1 MNDWLPVLME
11 EEDISRHKDAEI
23 AALREEIA
31 HVRVVLEAAKREGEL
46 LFEAA
51 RLATKENVELRKR
64 LQSWAD
70 DADELIARARRA
82 ELEAL
87 EL

>member
-1 MNDWLPVLME
+1 MKGIEAEMHDLHLL
-11 EEDISRHKDAEI
+11 KDAEI
-23 AALREEIA
+23 GALREELQ
-31 HVRVVLEAAKREGEL
+31 RERNKREAAEREAQL

-51 RLATKENVELRKR
+51 QLATKENMELRKR
-64 LQSWAD
+64 CHAWAD
-70 DADELIARARRA
+70 DADELIRKARQA